1 MKENI
6 LKQGRISN
14 LFIKFSVPAIIAM
27 VIAGMQ
33 TVIDGLFLGNF
44 IGSNAMASVSLGGP
58 YIQFVI
64 GFSMLISVGSLSF
77 MGRSLGEGNK
87 KLTQDIFKTSF
98 ILLSLGAIFFSF
110 IGIVFSKNIGLA
122 LGANDILIDNVS
134 KYIKVISIC
143 ILPMCLAFLI
153 GFADRLV
160 EKPDLYFKGMILSLI
175 VNISLNYILIKKL
188 QLGIFGAALAT
199 GISYSSVFIVVVPP
213 MLKKENVINLFVGK
227 FNKDT
232 IIPVVYN
239 GSSEAMSALATVVSA
254 YLFNNAFMKIAGE
267 SGVAAFTSINY
278 ISQFGMLTVFG
289 IADGITSIISY
300 NYGANQFDRVKSILK
315 LSIVVSFIVCITTF
329 IVLFFFSDNL
339 ITMFIGSDKFVV
351 DLAVIGSKLY
361 AFSFIFNGFSI
372 IYSSYFTAI
381 GYAKESII
389 IALSRGLVFIVIGIS
404 ILPKFLGINGIWL
417 TVPFAEVLTC
427 IVSFYLMNKYRLPA
441 TNTSIGELEYAN
453 TKQ

>member
-1 MKENI
+1 MEENI
-6 LKQGRISN
+6 LKQGKISK

-33 TVIDGLFLGNF
+33 TVIDGLFLGNL
-44 IGSNAMASVSLGGP
+44 IGPNAMASVSLGSP
-58 YIQFVI
+58 YIQFII

-77 MGRSLGEGNK
+77 MGRSLGEGNE
-87 KLTQDIFKTSF
+87 KLTQDIFKTSL
-98 ILLSLGAIFFSF
+98 ILLSICAILFSI
-110 IGIVFSKNIGLA
+110 IGVLFSKNIGFT

-134 KYIKVISIC
+134 KYIRVISIC

-160 EKPDLYFKGMILSLI
+160 EKPDLYFKGMIVSLL
-175 VNISLNYILIKKL
+175 VNIILNYILIKELKF
-188 QLGIFGAALAT
+188 GITGAGLAT
-199 GISYSSVFIVVVPP
+199 GLSYSSVFIVVVSP
-213 MLKKENVINLFVGK
+213 MLKKENFINFFVGK

-254 YLFNNAFMKIAGE
+254 YLFNNAFIKIAGE
-267 SGVAAFTSINY
+267 SGIAAFTSVNY

-300 NYGANQFDRVKSILK
+300 NYGAKEFDRVKAIVK
-315 LSIVVSFIVCITTF
+315 LSLIISFVVCISTF
-329 IVLFFFSDNL
+329 ITLFFFSDSLINL
-339 ITMFIGSDKFVV
+339 FVGSDKFVL
-351 DLAVIGSKLY
+351 DLAKNGAKIY
-361 AFSFIFNGFSI
+361 AFAFIFSGFSI

-389 IALSRGLVFIVIGIS
+389 IALSRGLIFIVIGII
-404 ILPKFLGINGIWL
+404 ILPKLLGISGIWL
-417 TVPFAEVLTC
+417 TIPFAEVITC
-427 IVSFYLMNKYRLPA
+427 IISFYLMYKYKLPS
-441 TNTSIGELEYAN
+441 TPKNIQVLEYAS
-453 TKQ
+453 TK